1 MVSNQRPL
9 EIALFGATGFTGG
22 LVADYLARHAPA
34 DLRWTLAGRN
44 LERLAAVRQRLAAI
58 EPRWANLPLT
68 VARADDPASLQA
80 LAASSKVLISTVGP
94 FLQLGEALVAACAA
108 AGTDYADITGE
119 PEFVDAM
126 YVKYHETALVNRA
139 RLVHCCGFDAIPSD
153 LGALFTV
160 RHCPPQARIALRAV
174 VRLDQAAFSSGTM
187 RSALGAAARPAA
199 MWRAARRRHALERR
213 LEPARQPVR
222 VTLGWPRPD
231 GAGGWLVPMP
241 TIDPQIVARSARALG
256 GYGSSL
262 SYQHM
267 LRLAHLWQVLGLPL
281 AVTALLLAAQLG
293 PLRRRLQARYPLG
306 EGPSAK
312 QRAQSSFAIEFTATC
327 HGAEGKIERV
337 CCRVSGGD
345 PGYTETS
352 MMLAESALCLARDAL
367 PQRFGQLTP
376 AAALGDAL
384 LARLQRAGMGFA
396 VVGSAS

>member
-1 MVSNQRPL
+1 MVSTQRPL

-22 LVADYLARHAPA
+22 LVADYLARQAPA
-34 DLRWTLAGRN
+34 DLRWTIAGRN

-58 EPRWANLPLT
+58 EPRWADLPLT
-68 VARADDPASLQA
+68 VACVEDPISLQA
-80 LAASSKVLISTVGP
+80 LAASSKVVISTVGP
-94 FLQLGEALVAACAA
+94 FLELGEALVAACAI

-126 YVKYHETALVNRA
+126 YVRYHEKALHNQA

-160 RHCPPQARIALRAV
+160 RHCPPQARIDLRAV

-187 RSALGAAARPAA
+187 RSALGAMARPVA

-213 LEPARQPVR
+213 LESPRQPVR
-222 VTLGWPRPD
+222 VALGWPGPD
-231 GAGGWLVPMP
+231 GTGGWLVPMP
-241 TIDPQIVARSARALG
+241 TIDRRIVARSARTLG

-262 SYQHM
+262 SYRHM
-267 LRLAHLWQVLGLPL
+267 LRLAHLWQALGLPL
-281 AVTALLLAAQLG
+281 ATAALLLVAQLG
-293 PLRRRLQARYPLG
+293 PLRRRLLERYPLG
-306 EGPSAK
+306 EGPSAE
-312 QRAQSSFAIEFTATC
+312 QRARSSFAIEFTASC
-327 HGAEGKIERV
+327 HEAGGKVEQV

-384 LARLQRAGMGFA
+384 LARLQRAGMRFA
-396 VVGSAS
+396 VVGPGS